1 MADMPCIRR
10 FAGIETM
17 AGPTPDETTILNFH
31 HRLEEIRIAE
41 QILLGVNQI
50 LSERR
55 TIPKYT
61 RWPRASN
68 GSFECAAISEL
79 ILHWPGLLY

>member
-1 MADMPCIRR
+1 MPCVRR
-10 FAGIETM
+10 IAGIEMM
-17 AGPTPDETTILNFH
+17 AGPPPEETTILNFH
-31 HRLEEIRIAE
+31 HRLEKIRIAE

-68 GSFECAAISEL
+68 GSLECAAIAEL
-79 ILHWPGLLY
+79 ILHWPGPLC